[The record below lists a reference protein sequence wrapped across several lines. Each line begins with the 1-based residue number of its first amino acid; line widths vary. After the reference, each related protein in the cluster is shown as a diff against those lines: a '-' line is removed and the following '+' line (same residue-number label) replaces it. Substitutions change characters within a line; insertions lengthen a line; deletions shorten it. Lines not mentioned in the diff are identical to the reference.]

1 MVGQRQFGARR
12 DLAQHKIRHPCSAP
26 RSVRFHA
33 EGRGLPRLWTAGPGA
48 QKAL

>member
-12 DLAQHKIRHPCSAP
+12 DLARQKIRHLCSAP

-33 EGRGLPRLWTAGPGA
+33 EGRGLLRTAGPGA

>member
-1 MVGQRQFGARR
+1 MVSRTLLGGTWPIR
-12 DLAQHKIRHPCSAP
+12 KIRHPCGAQ

-33 EGRGLPRLWTAGPGA
+33 EGRGLLWLWAAGPGA